1 MRRSTMESPRTNIND
16 LISAKQE
23 ELERIEDKLA
33 QYDDPDWIRERKE
46 KLVEKRELIEQELSI
61 LQGAESL
68 IRKRAS

>member
-1 MRRSTMESPRTNIND
+1 MRRSMMESPRTNIND

-23 ELERIEDKLA
+23 ELERILDKLA

-46 KLVEKRELIEQELSI
+46 KLQEKQELLEQELSI